1 MAATTQFLLDKIN
14 SSFEFVFRIE
24 SVFLSRN
31 PQPATR
37 NPQPAT
43 HNPQPATRIWF
54 LRSTCLCRSFPVL
67 FDGFLFLF
75 E

>member
-37 NPQPAT
+37 
-43 HNPQPATRIWF
+43 IWF